1 MAYTFTTNGSYIDF
15 KDSGVLVRKLSTDS
29 RCIEWGYDNTTPLM
43 VSFEIDNLDYPN
55 IRITDIYFDGVQCAD
70 QAAFGTNIAT
80 MFPGYASGGGVGY
93 PAGTKMYLALLTQTG
108 TNDPVATVLQN
119 TLGGTLVWARTGVGV
134 YTATLA
140 GAFTENKTF
149 LPNVFILSDSGIPTG
164 SIVVSRFSPNII
176 KLESFNNAG
185 DPEEIGIY
193 LLNPFNIQIIVYP

>member
-1 MAYTFTTNGSYIDF
+1 MATYNFVVDGSFVNI
-15 KDSGVLVRKLSTDS
+15 SGVANTHS
-29 RCIEWGYDNTTPLM
+29 RLHNSSQAIEWFYDGSGDL
-43 VSFEIDNLDYPN
+43 VFSIDDVPYLVKDMSEV
-55 IRITDIYFDGVQCAD
+55 IIDGVTLTD
-70 QAAFGTNIAT
+70 PSEFETNIKLI
-80 MFPGYASGGGVGY
+80 FPGYAGGGAGF
-93 PAGTKMYLALLTQTG
+93 PAGTKMYTALLSQSG
-108 TNDPVATVLQN
+108 TDAPVATVLQN
-119 TLGGTLVWARTGVGV
+119 TLGGTVVWARTGVGV

-193 LLNPFNIQIIVYP
+193 LLNPFSIQIIVYP

>member
-1 MAYTFTTNGSYIDF
+1 MATYNFVVDGSYVNI
-15 KDSGVLVRKLSTDS
+15 SGVANTHARLHNSS
-29 RCIEWGYDNTTPLM
+29 QAIEWFYDGSGDL
-43 VSFEIDNLDYPN
+43 VFSIDDVPYLVKDMSEV
-55 IRITDIYFDGVQCAD
+55 IIDGVTLTD
-70 QAAFGTNIAT
+70 PSEFETNIKLI
-80 MFPGYASGGGVGY
+80 FPGYAGGGAGF
-93 PAGTKMYLALLTQTG
+93 PAGTKMYTALLSQSG
-108 TNDPVATVLQN
+108 TDAPVATVLMN
-119 TLGGTLVWARTGVGV
+119 TLGGTVVWARTGVGV

-193 LLNPFNIQIIVYP
+193 LLNPFSIQIIVYP

>member
-1 MAYTFTTNGSYIDF
+1 MATYNFVVDGRFVNI
-15 KDSGVLVRKLSTDS
+15 SGVANTHARLHNSS
-29 RCIEWGYDNTTPLM
+29 QAIEWFYDGSGDL
-43 VSFEIDNLDYPN
+43 VFSIDDAPYLVKDMSEV
-55 IRITDIYFDGVQCAD
+55 IIDGVTLTD
-70 QAAFGTNIAT
+70 PSEFETNIKLI
-80 MFPGYASGGGVGY
+80 FPGYAGGGAGF
-93 PAGTKMYLALLTQTG
+93 PAGTKMYTALLSQSG
-108 TNDPVATVLQN
+108 TDAPVATVLQN

>member
-55 IRITDIYFDGVQCAD
+55 IRITDISFDGVTCAT
-70 QAAFGTNIAT
+70 QADFGTNIAT

-108 TNDPVATVLQN
+108 TNAPVATVLQN
-119 TLGGTLVWARTGVGV
+119 TLGGTVVWSYDGSGL
-134 YTATLA
+134 YTATRT
-140 GAFTENKTF
+140 GAFTANKTIIFINTGVPDAF
-149 LPNVFILSDSGIPTG
+149 LIFSAKWVDANSVQVGSADIEGLSYVNG
-164 SIVVSRFSPNII
+164 
-176 KLESFNNAG
+176 L
-185 DPEEIGIY
+185 
-193 LLNPFNIQIIVYP
+193 LLNTSIQIIVYP